1 MGARKA
7 ALILMKNSHFDRD
20 TTVWNY
26 HYHQRGKVVLEGYC
40 KIGGKPSQNQG
51 GRLQTNIFARHF
63 REFCDKKQEFCC
75 TAVGN

>member
-26 HYHQRGKVVLEGYC
+26 HYHQRGKVVLEGYW

-63 REFCDKKQEFCC
+63 
-75 TAVGN
+75 